1 MDDRDQNRRATN
13 RRRNE
18 NMDPNG
24 ANTMICNCTSYCY
37 FTLAIVLFTVGSVIT
52 ILALD
57 DSDNM
62 FSSLGHMWLVGPIF
76 ISSGLMV
83 AVKTIIYLRRETM
96 LTFLARQRSF
106 LRDWQYPSL
115 EIDGLPR
122 SASVTTLPPP
132 YESVSTMG
140 NNRDASHL
148 LNLQPNASQDNHP
161 EEEPPPNYEE
171 AVLLIGGQPESGTV
185 VPLSRSFIA
194 IEEQENISNS
204 QNTGSSLSEQE
215 MKFLGRVFMMKLCR
229 MDDNCLLWRRRFKSL
244 PPFVFWVVM
253 TSCFPS
259 SD

>member
-1 MDDRDQNRRATN
+1 MRVKNNKREMDDREQNRPTTN

-18 NMDPNG
+18 NADPNG

-106 LRDWQYPSL
+106 LRMPLNQLTHIMQDVK
-115 EIDGLPR
+115 EIQNFNYVVVD
-122 SASVTTLPPP
+122 SMKVTRQEKTFWYLK
-132 YESVSTMG
+132 
-140 NNRDASHL
+140 
-148 LNLQPNASQDNHP
+148 
-161 EEEPPPNYEE
+161 
-171 AVLLIGGQPESGTV
+171 GT
-185 VPLSRSFIA
+185 S
-194 IEEQENISNS
+194 
-204 QNTGSSLSEQE
+204 
-215 MKFLGRVFMMKLCR
+215 KK
-229 MDDNCLLWRRRFKSL
+229 
-244 PPFVFWVVM
+244 
-253 TSCFPS
+253 
-259 SD
+259 

>member
-37 FTLAIVLFTVGSVIT
+37 FTLAIVLFT
-52 ILALD
+52 
-57 DSDNM
+57 
-62 FSSLGHMWLVGPIF
+62 
-76 ISSGLMV
+76 
-83 AVKTIIYLRRETM
+83 
-96 LTFLARQRSF
+96 
-106 LRDWQYPSL
+106 DWQYPSL

>member
-1 MDDRDQNRRATN
+1 MRVKNNKREMDDREQNRPTTN

-18 NMDPNG
+18 NADPNG

-106 LRDWQYPSL
+106 LRVSHDWMKASTAARIFLSVGSQLQSTYLLVAYSIEKEKLTELLGDRPL
-115 EIDGLPR
+115 VIITDEI
-122 SASVTTLPPP
+122 
-132 YESVSTMG
+132 
-140 NNRDASHL
+140 
-148 LNLQPNASQDNHP
+148 
-161 EEEPPPNYEE
+161 
-171 AVLLIGGQPESGTV
+171 TV
-185 VPLSRSFIA
+185 VKGSFPLKIIIA
-194 IEEQENISNS
+194 S
-204 QNTGSSLSEQE
+204 
-215 MKFLGRVFMMKLCR
+215 
-229 MDDNCLLWRRRFKSL
+229 
-244 PPFVFWVVM
+244 
-253 TSCFPS
+253 
-259 SD
+259 